1 MQTENLIAFKEWSVV
16 CAALLQGR
24 QTILLRKGGVH
35 EGREGF
41 RVAHDEFWLFPTW
54 LHQSEGDERV
64 QPEARDLLLAEAA
77 HRPPAG
83 EIPLPA
89 YAVVQH
95 VYHLLS
101 TQPLP
106 RLEPWHVLSRHT
118 VDERFH
124 YREPGL
130 FVLDLRIY
138 RPGNPIVIPDSPHFA
153 GCRSWV
159 ELPAPLATEG
169 LTPVLSDA
177 EAAKRS
183 AELHEV
189 LAPPAFA

>member
-1 MQTENLIAFKEWSVV
+1 MQSENSIAFKEWSVV

-24 QTILLRKGGVH
+24 QTILLRKGGIH
-35 EGREGF
+35 EGRAGF

-64 QPEARDLLLAEAA
+64 QPEARDLLQAEAS
-77 HRPPAG
+77 HPPEAG
-83 EIPLPA
+83 EVPLPA

-95 VYHLLS
+95 VYHLLD

-106 RLEPWHVLSRHT
+106 RLGPWHVLSHRT

-130 FVLDLRIY
+130 FVLDVRIY
-138 RPGNPIVIPDSPHFA
+138 RPEKPIIIPDSPHFA

-159 ELPAPLATEG
+159 DLPMAIATDG
-169 LTPVLSDA
+169 LSPVLSDA
-177 EAAKRS
+177 EAAERS
-183 AELHEV
+183 AQLRAALEPTALV
-189 LAPPAFA
+189 

>member
-24 QTILLRKGGVH
+24 QTILLRKGGIH

-89 YAVVQH
+89 YADVQH
-95 VYHLLS
+95 VYHLLD
-101 TQPLP
+101 TQRLP
-106 RLEPWHVLSRHT
+106 RLEPWHVLSRRT

-130 FVLDLRIY
+130 FVLDVRIY
-138 RPGNPIVIPDSPHFA
+138 RPEKPIVIPDSPHFA

-169 LTPVLSDA
+169 LVPVLSDA
-177 EAAKRS
+177 DAGERSTRLREA
-183 AELHEV
+183 
-189 LAPPAFA
+189 LAPAALA